1 MATSGTLQLNP
12 NTYTTDGAP
21 NRADINWS
29 ATWNSSTLQWSV
41 SWNAVAAG
49 NTNSYWVTIFSGT
62 VTFTDAN
69 GNVLDTKSM
78 AAQVPKARGG
88 DQLLSGSFVVG
99 VDSLG
104 NQTLNISGRFQIEFN
119 GSGSDNAGTSKGTGS
134 YALDQMAMASTFT
147 VTSSTVG
154 ASGGASTV
162 SISRRSP
169 SYTHSVTWTF
179 GSYTHTETGVGT
191 SVTYTIPASWLN
203 AIPSSPTGVGSV
215 TVQTYNGSTPIG
227 SAATAQFSVTAAVY
241 PSIGSFTSA
250 PRGAAYTA
258 QITNYTTTYVS
269 GYSTALLTASSVAG
283 AYGSSIKRYDF
294 YQSGALIAQAS
305 SSASSYSYETVN
317 PVSGSEIQFTVVVTD
332 TRDRQ
337 TSANVS
343 ISLRPYAVPSYTE
356 TTVYRCNQSGTATN
370 DGTYVFIRASAYA
383 TPTENSITSLSFA
396 VKTTSSST
404 YGSEIA
410 LTNGTYNISSGYAN
424 TSSYDI
430 RLTATD
436 KLGQTSYKYFT
447 IPTAEYTMDFKV
459 GGNGVAFG
467 KVAET
472 ANLVDSA
479 WGFRSTGTG
488 TLYDAENSTANTD
501 TRIRVKRT
509 DTNRDIELL
518 VGQGGTNRGLY
529 VNDGNMNGWL
539 VYYDDADLNISKV
552 IKINSNGGTL
562 SIGAVNTGWYHFM
575 GSPARAF
582 YFDNQISTQGNIAPY
597 FNNQFTLGDANH
609 AWSVVYGVNFTGTA
623 ASANTAWGVSQSD
636 NRDTN
641 QAPSWY
647 FSNYAYKAIS
657 EFKTSSVI
665 GLNSGHYY
673 ANLIT
678 ETPWGDSSGGY
689 PVQYATSNGHLY
701 KRVATSNSAWGAWGR
716 VDSSSVLLASSVGS
730 TEVTITS
737 AASYYSAF
745 IIVGTPSTNY
755 QASCYIPKA
764 ALSSTATKWQ
774 LADEARYIGCDVR
787 LNGDTLYAKVSGST
801 TSGKTVAV
809 YGISGS

>member
-104 NQTLNISGRFQIEFN
+104 NQTLNISGRFQIEYN

-162 SISRRSP
+162 NISRRSP

-203 AIPSSPTGVGSV
+203 AIPTKPNGVGTV

-370 DGTYVFIRASAYA
+370 DGTYVFIRVSAYA
-383 TPTENSITSLSFA
+383 TPTENSITALTYATKATNSGSYSAEANVGSGVIASGFA
-396 VKTTSSST
+396 NTTS
-404 YGSEIA
+404 
-410 LTNGTYNISSGYAN
+410 
-424 TSSYDI
+424 YDVRI
-430 RLTATD
+430 KATD

-447 IPTAEYTMDFKV
+447 IPTAEYTMDFRV
-459 GGNGVAFG
+459 GGKGVAFG

-472 ANLVDSA
+472 DNLVDSA
-479 WGFRSTGTG
+479 WAIKSSAAGTAYLAEHGLANNAAEIKIRRS
-488 TLYDAENSTANTD
+488 
-501 TRIRVKRT
+501 
-509 DTNRDIELL
+509 DTNRSIALQ
-518 VGQGGTNRGLY
+518 VGSGGVNRGLY
-529 VNDGNMNGWL
+529 INDGNANQWL
-539 VYYDDADLNISKV
+539 LYYDDSQVYINKPLNPSCFAVSSNTTLPNIILLKRLNIININIRGAS
-552 IKINSNGGTL
+552 INSSG
-562 SIGAVNTGWYHFM
+562 SIGTIPPDYRPINYL
-575 GSPARAF
+575 
-582 YFDNQISTQGNIAPY
+582 YFAGM
-597 FNNQFTLGDANH
+597 
-609 AWSVVYGVNFTGTA
+609 
-623 ASANTAWGVSQSD
+623 
-636 NRDTN
+636 
-641 QAPSWY
+641 
-647 FSNYAYKAIS
+647 
-657 EFKTSSVI
+657 
-665 GLNSGHYY
+665 
-673 ANLIT
+673 
-678 ETPWGDSSGGY
+678 
-689 PVQYATSNGHLY
+689 
-701 KRVATSNSAWGAWGR
+701 
-716 VDSSSVLLASSVGS
+716 
-730 TEVTITS
+730 
-737 AASYYSAF
+737 
-745 IIVGTPSTNY
+745 Y
-755 QASCYIPKA
+755 Q
-764 ALSSTATKWQ
+764 
-774 LADEARYIGCDVR
+774 
-787 LNGDTLYAKVSGST
+787 SGST
-801 TSGKTVAV
+801 TYPAQILLDSNGDTQVKYFNGSNYVTAT
-809 YGISGS
+809 SGSVTANLTYFGYDVY